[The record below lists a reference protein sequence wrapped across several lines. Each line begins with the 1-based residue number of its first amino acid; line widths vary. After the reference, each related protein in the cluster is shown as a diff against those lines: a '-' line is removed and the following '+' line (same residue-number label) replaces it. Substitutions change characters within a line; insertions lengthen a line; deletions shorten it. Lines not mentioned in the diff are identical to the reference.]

1 LEADM
6 KNILLLIHDDPGQ
19 EARLQAALDVTRA
32 VNGHL
37 ICLDVTVASPLAGPD
52 FGITGGTALVA
63 VERATEAQNR
73 SRMEPRLRN
82 EGVSWN
88 WIDALGGLE
97 PELRRASDLAD
108 LIVVNRQ
115 LDSYPLPDM
124 RSVAAGLVVK
134 SGKPVLAV
142 PEHVTGFGAAGEAL
156 VAWDGSREAAVALCA
171 AVPLLKLAGSVT
183 IVEVE
188 DGSAKTGAEEGASYL
203 SRHGVHATI
212 VRAATDGD
220 DAGTVLLAKA
230 NGGKFDYLVMGGFG
244 HSRFVEGI
252 FGGVTRRLL
261 TQSPVPL
268 FLAH

>member
-1 LEADM
+1 M
-6 KNILLLIHDDPGQ
+6 KNILLLVHDDSGQ

-37 ICLDVTVASPLAGPD
+37 ICLDVTVVTAISSSD

-63 VERATEAQNR
+63 VEREGEGANR
-73 SRMEPRLRN
+73 SRVEPGLEN

-88 WIDALGGLE
+88 WVDTVDGIEPALMA
-97 PELRRASDLAD
+97 ASDLAD

-115 LDSYPLPDM
+115 LESYPLPDM
-124 RSVAAGLVVK
+124 RTVTSGLVVK

-142 PEHVTGFGAAGEAL
+142 PENVTGFRAAGEAL
-156 VAWDGSREAAVALCA
+156 VAWDGSREASAALCA
-171 AVPLLKLAGSVT
+171 AVPLLQLAGAVT

-188 DGSAKTGAEEGASYL
+188 DGSVKAGAEEAASYL
-203 SRHGVHATI
+203 SRHGIHATI
-212 VRAATDGD
+212 VRATTEGGN
-220 DAGTVLLAKA
+220 AGTALLAKA
-230 NGGKFDYLVMGGFG
+230 NSEKFDYMVMGGFG
-244 HSRFVEGI
+244 HSRFVEAL

-261 TQSPVPL
+261 TESPIPL

>member
-1 LEADM
+1 M
-6 KNILLLIHDDPGQ
+6 KNILLLIHDDAGQ

-32 VNGHL
+32 LDGHL
-37 ICLDVTVASPLAGPD
+37 TCLDVTVVTAISSSD

-63 VERATEAQNR
+63 VEREREGANR
-73 SRMEPRLRN
+73 SRVEPRLKN

-88 WIDALGGLE
+88 WVDTVDGIEPALTA
-97 PELRRASDLAD
+97 ASDLAD

-124 RSVAAGLVVK
+124 RTVASGLVVK

-142 PEHVTGFGAAGEAL
+142 PENVTGFKASGNAL
-156 VAWDGSREAAVALCA
+156 VAWDGSREASFALSQ
-171 AVPLLKLAGSVT
+171 AVPLLQLANSVS
-183 IVEVE
+183 ILEVE
-188 DGSAKTGAEEGASYL
+188 DGSVKKGAEEAAAYL

-212 VRAATDGD
+212 VRAATEGD

-230 NGGKFDYLVMGGFG
+230 NSEKFDYLVMGGFG
-244 HSRFVEGI
+244 HSRFYEAA

-261 TQSPVPL
+261 THSQIPL

>member
-1 LEADM
+1 M
-6 KNILLLIHDDPGQ
+6 KNILLLIHDDSGQ

-37 ICLDVTVASPLAGPD
+37 TCLDVSVVVPLVGAD
-52 FGITGGTALVA
+52 FGAPGGAMLLQLERENETAN
-63 VERATEAQNR
+63 RARTY
-73 SRMEPRLRN
+73 PRL
-82 EGVSWN
+82 EKEDVSWT
-88 WIDALGGLE
+88 WIDTTEYLE
-97 PELRRASDLAD
+97 PALEQACSLAD
-108 LIVVNRQ
+108 LIVVNSQ
-115 LDSYPLPDM
+115 LASFPLPDM
-124 RSVAAGLVVK
+124 RTLAAALVLK

-142 PEHVTGFGAAGEAL
+142 PEKVTGFQAGGNAL
-156 VAWDGSREAAVALCA
+156 VAWDGSREASAALCA
-171 AVPLLKLAGSVT
+171 AVPLLQLAGSVT

-188 DGSAKTGAEEGASYL
+188 DGSVNPGAEEAAAYL

-230 NGGKFDYLVMGGFG
+230 NSERFDYLVMGGFG
-244 HSRFVEGI
+244 HSRLVEAL

-261 TQSPVPL
+261 TETQIPL